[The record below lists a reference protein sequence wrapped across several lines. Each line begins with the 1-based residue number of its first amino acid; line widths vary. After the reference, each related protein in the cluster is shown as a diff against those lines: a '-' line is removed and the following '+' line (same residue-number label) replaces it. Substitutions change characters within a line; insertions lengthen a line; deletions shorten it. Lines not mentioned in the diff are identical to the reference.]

1 MSSPPR
7 TKRDTPPR
15 LPSKKQRS
23 QSLTPIQPGQTMTVC
38 AVSRFAHEKYCSAD
52 GVIQGK
58 NQNIV
63 FVIFSM
69 FHTCLPRPFLPS
81 IANGS
86 DQSHSRTSEKC
97 DSADGVIHSGDDV
110 SSNASE
116 NGRNG
121 GASSNGHQSLMSR
134 SMAEHLTNHK
144 QNTQSLPRLT
154 PCNSIRRVLVHSRTA
169 SLSRDGSVD
178 GYRMDAKKNIEEEEE
193 ATTPTDGL
201 ISPPPKPIRSMIN
214 LRHHDSTLTL
224 KDLPLDN
231 GPVNRVVSYH
241 ASGSDSGNGSGD
253 SAQSS
258 AANDPMNDLIQQ
270 QQLRIGGVVIRNPR
284 FMSNS
289 ASSVTLKSFADLD
302 YQAIEENLLAMEMPT
317 IEQRTKFDLENY
329 HTLLLPAIENKPLDN
344 GALNTFRIM
353 LSETAPRIIANHM
366 TRIDIKL
373 ILGDGE
379 RQQCTEG
386 KNIFDCTGIE
396 LIAMSHGEQFRKD
409 LIERT
414 ECIRLLVAVTILTCS
429 DDDERADTLNKWI
442 QIAIDIK
449 TALGNLFGF
458 SCIMLGICMP
468 QVQKLETTWHTLRQ
482 KYTESAFNFEAKL
495 RPTLKN
501 MNNCTNPQAPN
512 TTVPHILPYIL
523 LKNRSINDLLG
534 ELDQYFSQACFC

>member
-1 MSSPPR
+1 M
-7 TKRDTPPR
+7 
-15 LPSKKQRS
+15 
-23 QSLTPIQPGQTMTVC
+23 
-38 AVSRFAHEKYCSAD
+38 
-52 GVIQGK
+52 
-58 NQNIV
+58 
-63 FVIFSM
+63 
-69 FHTCLPRPFLPS
+69 
-81 IANGS
+81 NGA

-97 DSADGVIHSGDDV
+97 GSADGVIHRGDDV
-110 SSNASE
+110 SSKASE
-116 NGRNG
+116 NGGNV
-121 GASSNGHQSLMSR
+121 GATSDGHQSLIARSR
-134 SMAEHLTNHK
+134 AEHLTNQK
-144 QNTQSLPRLT
+144 LNVNTQSLPRLT
-154 PCNSIRRVLVHSRTA
+154 PCNSIRRVLVHSRTS
-169 SLSRDGSVD
+169 SLSRDGTND
-178 GYRMDAKKNIEEEEE
+178 GYRMDVKKHIEEEEE

-201 ISPPPKPIRSMIN
+201 TSPPPKPVRSMIN

-231 GPVNRVVSYH
+231 GPLNRVVSYH

-258 AANDPMNDLIQQ
+258 AANDHTNDLIQQ
-270 QQLRIGGVVIRNPR
+270 QQLRIAGVVIRNPR

-302 YQAIEENLLAMEMPT
+302 YQAIEENLLAIDMPS

-373 ILGDGE
+373 ILGDVE
-379 RQQCTEG
+379 RLQQQCAEEA
-386 KNIFDCTGIE
+386 NVFDCTGIE

-429 DDDERADTLNKWI
+429 DDDERAETLNKWI
-442 QIAIDIK
+442 QVAIDIK

-512 TTVPHILPYIL
+512 TTVPHILPYVL
-523 LKNRSINDLLG
+523 LKDRNINDLLG
-534 ELDQYFSQACFC
+534 ELDKSIFYYRLILNCISPLRLLLQISHSQQNQR

>member
-1 MSSPPR
+1 
-7 TKRDTPPR
+7 
-15 LPSKKQRS
+15 
-23 QSLTPIQPGQTMTVC
+23 
-38 AVSRFAHEKYCSAD
+38 
-52 GVIQGK
+52 
-58 NQNIV
+58 
-63 FVIFSM
+63 
-69 FHTCLPRPFLPS
+69 
-81 IANGS
+81 
-86 DQSHSRTSEKC
+86 
-97 DSADGVIHSGDDV
+97 
-110 SSNASE
+110 
-116 NGRNG
+116 
-121 GASSNGHQSLMSR
+121 MSR
-134 SMAEHLTNHK
+134 SMAEHLTNQKLSTH
-144 QNTQSLPRLT
+144 SLPRLT
-154 PCNSIRRVLVHSRTA
+154 PCNNIRRVLAHSRTA
-169 SLSRDGSVD
+169 SLNRDGSID
-178 GYRMDAKKNIEEEEE
+178 GYRTDAKKHIEEEEE

-201 ISPPPKPIRSMIN
+201 VSPPPKPNRSMIN

-231 GPVNRVVSYH
+231 GPLNRVVSYH

-258 AANDPMNDLIQQ
+258 AANDSMNDLIQQ

-302 YQAIEENLLAMEMPT
+302 YQAIEESLLAMDAPT
-317 IEQRTKFDLENY
+317 IDQRSKFDLENY
-329 HTLLLPAIENKPLDN
+329 HTLLLPAIENKPLDV

-353 LSETAPRIIANHM
+353 LSETAPRVIANHM

-373 ILGDGE
+373 MLGDVEGS
-379 RQQCTEG
+379 QQQGT
-386 KNIFDCTGIE
+386 KKDTIFDCTGIE
-396 LIAMSHGEQFRKD
+396 LIAMSHGEQFRMD

-468 QVQKLETTWHTLRQ
+468 QVQTLETTWHILRQ
-482 KYTESAFNFEAKL
+482 RYTESAFNFEAKL

-523 LKNRSINDLLG
+523 LKDRSINDLLG
-534 ELDQYFSQACFC
+534 EFECVFTLGVSWRTIDVPFCSKIEHILSILLDLLIRMAIFEQPLPEIYQ